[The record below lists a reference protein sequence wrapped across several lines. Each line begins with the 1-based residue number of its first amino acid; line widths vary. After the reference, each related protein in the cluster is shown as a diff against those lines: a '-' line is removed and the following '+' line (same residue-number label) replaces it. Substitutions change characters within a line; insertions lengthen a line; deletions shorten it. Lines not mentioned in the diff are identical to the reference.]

1 MFLCHFFPE
10 SFASFPLFLLTP
22 TNTPSL
28 SPPPQTRIIPRT
40 HVLAEG
46 DRNAYQ
52 ESSKSTIEANRR
64 AVVAL
69 RRENKD
75 LVQKLRDLKNPG
87 KHRHGTG
94 VGQKAL
100 ELLDHRVANQI
111 KRHNVV
117 RAEAQRKEE
126 KLVVL
131 QKTMIDVAR
140 EASYL
145 DSHAGGE
152 SHDSK
157 VVRELQNEYDKAEIR
172 SQEAAAIGTT
182 YGKII
187 KQLLADRLHFD
198 NEVTELESTL
208 QGRRDEIVRLTG
220 LFEDA
225 KESRDSTKTMLAS
238 AEKEAADA
246 RADRDAEKKKLNQ
259 VAEEQRKKY
268 EAMERRLRLVGQS
281 SAVEAQEDSARAE
294 AKKKIE
300 SYEEAMRR
308 IQDATGVTDID
319 EVVSR
324 FHAQGESKAYL
335 DEMRVK
341 NTALL
346 ETLREDFDRVSRQ
359 FEALKYSGEARN
371 TSNQR
376 MLKDFEAQLTS
387 TERKE
392 EDGEAML
399 ASTSN
404 MLVRVKTGIDHLHDK
419 LEKLQPVTHRAAN
432 TVENKLEESELR
444 LVELVKELDQ
454 RKSDL
459 VDSDATAPLV
469 VSEFNTRVPLTVT
482 GDKEQAQETE
492 SEDEYVISRDM
503 IKKQA
508 QDLVDSKNKKVKRK
522 KKGRF

>member
-1 MFLCHFFPE
+1 MANLNATSTMDDPE
-10 SFASFPLFLLTP
+10 DLRQKLKLL
-22 TNTPSL
+22 
-28 SPPPQTRIIPRT
+28 
-40 HVLAEG
+40 EG

-52 ESSKSTIEANRR
+52 ESSKASIEANRR
-64 AVVAL
+64 AIVAL

-75 LVQKLRDLKNPG
+75 LVTKLRDLKNPG
-87 KHRHGTG
+87 KHRFGTG

-100 ELLDHRVANQI
+100 DLLDHRVSNQI

-126 KLVVL
+126 KLTVL
-131 QKTMIDVAR
+131 QKTMIDIAR

-152 SHDSK
+152 SHDSM

-172 SQEAAAIGTT
+172 WQEASAIGTT

-198 NEVTELESTL
+198 NEVTDLETTL
-208 QGRRDEIVRLTG
+208 EGRSEEITRLTKLNSDATQSRDETKSL
-220 LFEDA
+220 LAAAEHDA
-225 KESRDSTKTMLAS
+225 AEARSARE
-238 AEKEAADA
+238 AEKT
-246 RADRDAEKKKLNQ
+246 KLNH
-259 VAEEQRKKY
+259 VAEDQRKKY
-268 EAMERRLRLVGQS
+268 EAMERRLRLVNQTS
-281 SAVEAQEDSARAE
+281 EVEAHEDFTRA
-294 AKKKIE
+294 ATKKKIE

-376 MLKDFEAQLTS
+376 MLKDFEAQLTA

-392 EDGEAML
+392 EEGEAML
-399 ASTSN
+399 SSTSN

-444 LVELVKELDQ
+444 LIELVKELDQ

-459 VDSDATAPLV
+459 VDGDVTAPLV
-469 VSEFNTRVPLTVT
+469 VSEFNTRILLSKS
-482 GDKEQAQETE
+482 DKTEKDDETE
-492 SEDEYVISRDM
+492 SEDEYVVSRDM